1 MVAQGHL
8 MSAARH
14 AMLCRNSFIFPGLF
28 THLTFYKHEPTLLLS
43 GIANVL
49 SSGAPQRHNTILHRS
64 DQVETSPA
72 W

>member
-28 THLTFYKHEPTLLLS
+28 THLTFYKHEPTLPPELRS
-43 GIANVL
+43 RGI
-49 SSGAPQRHNTILHRS
+49 
-64 DQVETSPA
+64 SPK
-72 W
+72 